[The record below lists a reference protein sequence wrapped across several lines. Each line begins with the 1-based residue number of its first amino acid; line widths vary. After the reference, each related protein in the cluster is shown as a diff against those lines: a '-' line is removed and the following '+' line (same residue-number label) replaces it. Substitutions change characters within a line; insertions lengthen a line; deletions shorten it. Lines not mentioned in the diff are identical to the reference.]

1 MTSEPAAAP
10 PRSAEDRRH
19 HLDMIQ
25 AVIGRMADSGAE
37 TKRWT
42 ITVAGAAF
50 GVSALNGM
58 WYLSVIGLVVVIA
71 LSVVNMNY
79 LHQEHLF
86 IKLFE
91 AAARDGV
98 PLYDMKKDRFT
109 NDVCSRSKTYLSW
122 SVVGFYGAFAL
133 AGVAAALIGALVGPA
148 NPADDQVPRYH
159 HHDHGFNEGPK
170 AAPPQQ
176 HRKPTEPQTL
186 QPPPP

>member
-1 MTSEPAAAP
+1 MTDEPEAAP
-10 PRSAEDRRH
+10 RIPEDRRH

-91 AAARDGV
+91 AAARDEV
-98 PLYDMKKDRFT
+98 PLYDMKKDRFK
-109 NDVCSRSKTYLSW
+109 NDVCSRSETYLSW

-133 AGVAAALIGALVGPA
+133 AGVTATLIGALVGPA
-148 NPADDQVPRYH
+148 NPIDDQVHRHH
-159 HHDHGFNEGPK
+159 HHDYGFNVGPHG
-170 AAPPQQ
+170 PPP
-176 HRKPTEPQTL
+176 HPHPMPSAPQTL
-186 QPPPP
+186 QPSTP

>member
-1 MTSEPAAAP
+1 MTDVPEAVL
-10 PRSAEDRRH
+10 RTAEDRRH

-91 AAARDGV
+91 AAARDEV
-98 PLYDMKKDRFT
+98 PLYDMKKDRFK
-109 NDVCSRSKTYLSW
+109 DEVCSSSETYLSW
-122 SVVGFYGAFAL
+122 SVIGFYGAFAV
-133 AGVAAALIGALVGPA
+133 AGVTAALIGALVGPA
-148 NPADDQVPRYH
+148 NPSDDQVHRHDH
-159 HHDHGFNEGPK
+159 HHHGFTGVPK
-170 AAPPQQ
+170 GRAPHPHQMPAP
-176 HRKPTEPQTL
+176 RTL
-186 QPPPP
+186 QPPTP